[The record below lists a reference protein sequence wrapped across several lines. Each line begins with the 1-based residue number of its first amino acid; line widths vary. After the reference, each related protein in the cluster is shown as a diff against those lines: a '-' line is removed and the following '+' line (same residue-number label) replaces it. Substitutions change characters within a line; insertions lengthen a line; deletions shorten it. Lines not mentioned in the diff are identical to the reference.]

1 VRLII
6 SLALLLG
13 LAAAVVVSPVADV
26 FPTLPVAADNPPA
39 VSICPVE
46 EGRGRST
53 RIDLVS
59 SGPDVGRIT
68 GFGAGE
74 ESGNVA
80 FDLSGDGT
88 ESVDAVDISSVGVAA
103 ALVESTSV
111 ETAVATRSAGPASL
125 SFESCASQPL
135 PVAVLAGG
143 STLSGQEFELQLMNP
158 YSGAARVSVRAV
170 SEAGVE
176 ANQTLGDLIV
186 QPRTSAVID
195 LADLLP
201 GRQQL
206 SLVIE
211 TVSGSVLSIG
221 RFFNGSD
228 SAVWNATE
236 PTEENYVLLPPGGG
250 DRSLIIAS
258 SSPAEVSYQID
269 LYGPDGLV
277 EAFAAGDIDG
287 RRSISVD
294 LGGVGR
300 DAIAV
305 RVLATGPVA
314 SFVRHLRGDAAV
326 AITSGT
332 SATATTWSMPGA
344 GSGRRLTTSLVILN
358 PSTEDAGVAVDSH
371 LGLAP
376 SQLTVLAD
384 SVSVYQLSL
393 VSREGVTI
401 SSDLPVVA
409 MWVARREGG
418 YSATLGVPF
427 LDE

>member
-1 VRLII
+1 MRLII

-13 LAAAVVVSPVADV
+13 LSAAVAVSPVADE
-26 FPTLPVAADNPPA
+26 FATLPVAADNPPA
-39 VSICPVE
+39 VSVCPVE
-46 EGRGRST
+46 EGRGRSS
-53 RIDLVS
+53 RVDLVS
-59 SGPDVGRIT
+59 NGPDVGRIT

-80 FDLSGDGT
+80 FDLAGDGT
-88 ESVDAVDISSVGVAA
+88 ESVDVVDISSVGVAA
-103 ALVESTSV
+103 ALVESSSI
-111 ETAVATRSAGPASL
+111 ETAVATRSAGAASL

-143 STLSGQEFELQLMNP
+143 STLSGEEFELQLMNP
-158 YSGAARVSVRAV
+158 YSGAARVSITAV

-176 ANQTLGDLIV
+176 ANQALGDLIV

-236 PTEENYVLLPPGGG
+236 TTEENYVLLPPGGG

-258 SSPAEVSYQID
+258 SSPAEISYQID
-269 LYGPDGLV
+269 LYGSDGLV

-287 RRSISVD
+287 RRFTSVD
-294 LGGVGR
+294 LGRVGR

-314 SFVRHLRGDAAV
+314 SFVRHLRGDGV

-344 GSGRRLTTSLVILN
+344 GSGRGLTTSLVILN
-358 PSTEDAGVAVDSH
+358 PSSEDAGVAVDSH